1 MNHLSS
7 PSDKQVEMYR
17 MNHLSSPSDKQVEMY
32 RMNHLSS
39 PSDKQV
45 EIDEPKS
52 CQMGSGTCNTL
63 FGGWTVGSAGQ
74 CLYKEA
80 GFRIGQNGI
89 SRVMMQVRKDVCYLD
104 ITFM

>member
-7 PSDKQVEMYR
+7 SSYKQVEMYR
-17 MNHLSSPSDKQVEMY
+17 MNHLSS
-32 RMNHLSS
+32 
-39 PSDKQV
+39 SDKQV

-80 GFRIGQNGI
+80 GFRIGQKGI

-104 ITFM
+104 ILF